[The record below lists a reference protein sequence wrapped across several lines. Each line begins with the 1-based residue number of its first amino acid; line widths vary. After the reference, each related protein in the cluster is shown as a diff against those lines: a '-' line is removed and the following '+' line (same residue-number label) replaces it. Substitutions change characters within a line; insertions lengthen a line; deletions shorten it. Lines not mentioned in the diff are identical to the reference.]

1 MAKPLQSLLVRAPA
15 FEGLNTEDS
24 PLGQNL
30 NFAQSA
36 DNAVIDR
43 LGRLGSRLA
52 FAKDTVTIDV
62 TYGDAGNDVVRTEK
76 EVTQI
81 GGGDING
88 KYIILCIV
96 KVTQFGA
103 DNVVLQEDYFACR
116 RDGDTLTELS
126 LPPGIPGQAQVGRAK
141 IIYFNDKLYIFSR
154 GNPALIY
161 DDSADALTFMSAEP
175 NWLPPQDDTGNLANE
190 LDGDIVLSAYGRLW
204 VAGVGDDYNKIYY
217 SDLLIANQWY
227 DGKTTQTDSQN
238 TGGLIDVSEFWP
250 NGGDRIVALA
260 AHNNFLIV
268 FGRESILVY
277 ANAASGDPAAADGI
291 FLQDSLMNLGSVGR
305 DAVVNT
311 GNDVLFVDDS
321 GIRSFG
327 RTIQEK
333 SVPIGDISR
342 NVRGDIRRVIGESDQ
357 ERVTLSYWPAESVIV
372 CLFPDTAQAFVASAN
387 APSST
392 GGLKMTKWNRCFF
405 NKMHYFENQGVTGI
419 YLAGNTDQNG
429 LLEYTGYTEWN
440 ERPFTFKYSSM
451 PLDFGHPAHDKF
463 LRSIDYT
470 IFSLFEETNA
480 TARWGYDGNL
490 TRKKAIG
497 IDALIPA
504 YYNEATFG
512 DTTFGASGSTIRRY
526 RVNTRGSGSMARIG
540 LDIQILGNE
549 VSVQEINVQTLLGRI
564 N

>member
-1 MAKPLQSLLVRAPA
+1 MAKPLQTLLVRAPS
-15 FEGLNTEDS
+15 FEGLNTESS
-24 PLGQNL
+24 PLGQDL
-30 NFAQSA
+30 NFALSA

-52 FAKDTVTIDV
+52 FATDTTTINV
-62 TYGDAGNDVVRTEK
+62 TYTTDPLTVQTDK

-88 KYIILCIV
+88 TFVILCIV
-96 KVTQFGA
+96 KVTQQDA
-103 DNVVLQEDYFACR
+103 DNNIIQTDYFVCR
-116 RDGDTLTELS
+116 RDGDTLTEMT
-126 LPPGIPGQAQVGRAK
+126 LPAGVPSMPAVGRGD
-141 IIYFNDKLYIFSR
+141 IVYFNDKIYVFSN

-161 DDSADALTFMSAEP
+161 DNSGNALTKMNDEV
-175 NWLPPQDDTGNLANE
+175 NYLPPQTDAGNIAN
-190 LDGDIVLSAYGRLW
+190 DIDADIALGAYGRLW
-204 VAGVGDDYNKIYY
+204 VTGVGGDYQTIHY

-227 DGKTTQTDSQN
+227 DGKATPTDAQN
-238 TGGLIDVSEFWP
+238 TGGLINVSEYWP

-260 AHNNFLIV
+260 AHNNFLVV

-291 FLQDSLMNLGSVGR
+291 FLQDTMRNLGCVGR
-305 DAVVNT
+305 DAIVNT
-311 GNDVLFVDDS
+311 GSDVLFVDDS
-321 GIRSFG
+321 GVRSLG

-333 SVPIGDISR
+333 SVPIGDLTL
-342 NVRGDIRRVIGESDQ
+342 NVRGDIRRVIAEADQ
-357 ERVTLSYWPAESVIV
+357 ERIALSYWPEQSVIV
-372 CLFPDTAQAFVASAN
+372 CLFPDTAQAFVLATG

-392 GGLKMTKWNRCFF
+392 GGHKVTKWNRCFF
-405 NKMHYFENQGVTGI
+405 NKMFYYENQGTTGI
-419 YLAGNTDQNG
+419 YLAGNTNDNG
-429 LLEYTGYTEWN
+429 LLTYAGYTEWN
-440 ERPFTFKYSSM
+440 DKPFVFKYSSM
-451 PLDFGHPAHDKF
+451 PLDFGSPANDKF
-463 LRSIDYT
+463 LKSIDYT

-490 TRKKAIG
+490 SRKKSID

-504 YYNEATFG
+504 YFNEATFG

-526 RVNTRGSGSMARIG
+526 RVNTRGSGDHVRIG
-540 LDIQILGNE
+540 LDVKIKGNE

>member
-1 MAKPLQSLLVRAPA
+1 MAKPLQTLLVRAPS

-24 PLGQNL
+24 PLGQTL
-30 NFAQSA
+30 TFALSA

-52 FAKDTVTIDV
+52 FAADTQTINVQYTTDP
-62 TYGDAGNDVVRTEK
+62 TTVRTEK
-76 EVTQI
+76 NVTQI
-81 GGGDING
+81 GGGDLNG
-88 KYIILCIV
+88 KFIILCV
-96 KVTQFGA
+96 VQVTQYNP
-103 DNVVLQEDYFACR
+103 DNNVVDTNYFVCR
-116 RDGDTLTELS
+116 RDGDTLTELP
-126 LPPGIPGQAQVGRAK
+126 LPPGIPGQVQVGQAD
-141 IIYFNDKLYIFSR
+141 IVYFNDNLYVFSA

-161 DDSADALTFMSAEP
+161 DDVNNEMKAMSTEP
-175 NWLPPQDDTGNLANE
+175 NWLPPQVDSGNLADQI
-190 LDGDIVLSAYGRLW
+190 DGDIALSAYGRLW
-204 VAGVGDDYNKIYY
+204 VTGVGADYNKIYY

-227 DGKTTQTDSQN
+227 DGKAEPTDSQN
-238 TGGLIDVSEFWP
+238 TGGIIDVSEFWP
-250 NGGDRIVALA
+250 NGGDRIVSLA

-268 FGRESILVY
+268 FGRESILIY
-277 ANAASGDPAAADGI
+277 ANAASGDPAAEGGI
-291 FLQDSLMNLGSVGR
+291 FLQDSMMNLGSVGR

-311 GNDVLFVDDS
+311 GSDVLFVDDS
-321 GIRSFG
+321 GLRSLS

-333 SVPIGDISR
+333 SVPIGDVSR
-342 NVRGDIRRVIGESDQ
+342 NVRGDIRRVIGEADQ
-357 ERVTLSYWPAESVIV
+357 NRIALSYWPSESVIV

-405 NKMHYFENQGVTGI
+405 NKMFYYENQGTTAV
-419 YLAGNTDQNG
+419 YLGGNTDQNG
-429 LLEYTGYTEWN
+429 LLKYEGYTEWN
-440 ERPFTFKYSSM
+440 GQAFTFKYSSM
-451 PLDFGHPAHDKF
+451 PLDFGEPAKDKF
-463 LRSIDYT
+463 MKSIDYT

-490 TRKKAIG
+490 SRKKAID

-540 LDIQILGNE
+540 LDIKILGNE

>member
-1 MAKPLQSLLVRAPA
+1 MAKPLQTLLVRAPS

-24 PLGQNL
+24 PLGQTL
-30 NFAQSA
+30 TFALSA

-52 FAKDTVTIDV
+52 FAADTQTINVQYTTDP
-62 TYGDAGNDVVRTEK
+62 TTVRTEK
-76 EVTQI
+76 NVTQI
-81 GGGDING
+81 GGGDLNG
-88 KYIILCIV
+88 KFIILCV
-96 KVTQFGA
+96 VQVTQY
-103 DNVVLQEDYFACR
+103 DSSNNVVDTNYFVCR
-116 RDGDTLTELS
+116 RDGDTLTELP
-126 LPPGIPGQAQVGRAK
+126 LPPGIPGQVQVGQAD
-141 IIYFNDKLYIFSR
+141 IVYFNDNLYVFSA

-161 DDSADALTFMSAEP
+161 DDVNNEMKAMSTEP
-175 NWLPPQDDTGNLANE
+175 NWLPPQVDSGNLADQI
-190 LDGDIVLSAYGRLW
+190 DGDIALSAYGRLW
-204 VAGVGDDYNKIYY
+204 VTGVGADYNKIYY

-227 DGKTTQTDSQN
+227 DGKAEPTDSQN
-238 TGGLIDVSEFWP
+238 TGGIIDVSEFWP
-250 NGGDRIVALA
+250 NGGDRIVSLA

-268 FGRESILVY
+268 FGRESILIY
-277 ANAASGDPAAADGI
+277 ANAASGDPAAEGGI
-291 FLQDSLMNLGSVGR
+291 FLQDSMMNLGSVGR

-311 GNDVLFVDDS
+311 GSDVLFVDDS
-321 GIRSFG
+321 GLRSLS

-333 SVPIGDISR
+333 SVPIGDVSR
-342 NVRGDIRRVIGESDQ
+342 NVRGDIRRVIGEADQ
-357 ERVTLSYWPAESVIV
+357 NRIALSYWPSESVIV

-405 NKMHYFENQGVTGI
+405 NKMFYYENQGTTAV
-419 YLAGNTDQNG
+419 YLGGNTDQNG
-429 LLEYTGYTEWN
+429 LLKYEGYTEWN
-440 ERPFTFKYSSM
+440 GQAFTFKYSSM
-451 PLDFGHPAHDKF
+451 PLDFGEPAKDKF
-463 LRSIDYT
+463 MKSIDYT

-490 TRKKAIG
+490 SRKKAID

-540 LDIQILGNE
+540 LDIKILGNE

>member
-1 MAKPLQSLLVRAPA
+1 MAKPLQTLLVRAPS

-24 PLGQNL
+24 PLGQTL
-30 NFAQSA
+30 TFALSA

-52 FAKDTVTIDV
+52 FAADTQTINVQYTTDP
-62 TYGDAGNDVVRTEK
+62 TTVRTEK
-76 EVTQI
+76 NVTQI
-81 GGGDING
+81 GGGDLNG
-88 KYIILCIV
+88 KFIILCV
-96 KVTQFGA
+96 VQVTQY
-103 DNVVLQEDYFACR
+103 DSSNNVVDTDYFVCR
-116 RDGDTLTELS
+116 RDGDTLTELP
-126 LPPGIPGQAQVGRAK
+126 LPPGIPGQVQVGQAD
-141 IIYFNDKLYIFSR
+141 IVYFNDNLYVFSA

-161 DDSADALTFMSAEP
+161 DDANNAMKAMSAES
-175 NWLPPQDDTGNLANE
+175 NWLPPQVDSGNLADE
-190 LDGDIVLSAYGRLW
+190 IDGDIALSAYGRLW
-204 VAGVGDDYNKIYY
+204 VTGVGADYNKIYY

-227 DGKTTQTDSQN
+227 DGKAEPTDSQN
-238 TGGLIDVSEFWP
+238 TGGIIDVSEFWP
-250 NGGDRIVALA
+250 NGGDRIVSLA

-268 FGRESILVY
+268 FGRESILIY
-277 ANAASGDPAAADGI
+277 ANAASGDPAAEGGI
-291 FLQDSLMNLGSVGR
+291 FLQDSMMNLGSVGR
-305 DAVVNT
+305 DAIVNT
-311 GNDVLFVDDS
+311 GSDVLFVDDS
-321 GIRSFG
+321 GLRSLS

-333 SVPIGDISR
+333 SVPIGDVSR
-342 NVRGDIRRVIGESDQ
+342 NVRGDIRRVIGEADQ
-357 ERVTLSYWPAESVIV
+357 TRIALSYWPSESVIV

-405 NKMHYFENQGVTGI
+405 NKMFYYENQGTTAV
-419 YLAGNTDQNG
+419 YLGGNTDQNG
-429 LLEYTGYTEWN
+429 LLKYEGYTEWN
-440 ERPFTFKYSSM
+440 GQAFTFKYSSM
-451 PLDFGHPAHDKF
+451 PLDFGEPAKDKF
-463 LRSIDYT
+463 MKSIDYT
-470 IFSLFEETNA
+470 IFSLLEETSA

-490 TRKKAIG
+490 SRKKAID

-540 LDIQILGNE
+540 LDIKILGNE

>member
-1 MAKPLQSLLVRAPA
+1 MATPLQTLLVRAPS

-24 PLGQNL
+24 PLGQAL
-30 NFAQSA
+30 TFALSA

-52 FAKDTVTIDV
+52 FAKDTVTIKTSETV
-62 TYGDAGNDVVRTEK
+62 LPETVRTEK
-76 EVTQI
+76 NITQI

-88 KYIILCIV
+88 KYVILCIV
-96 KVTQFGA
+96 QVDQYSKENEVIRT
-103 DNVVLQEDYFACR
+103 DYYVCR
-116 RDGDTLTELS
+116 RDDDTLTELL
-126 LPPGIPGQAQVGRAK
+126 LPPSIPQENAVGRAD
-141 IIYFNDKLYIFSR
+141 IVYFNDKLYVFSN

-161 DDSADALTFMSAEP
+161 DGTGDSVSYMSAEA
-175 NWLPPQDDTGNLANE
+175 NWLPPQDDNGVIAE
-190 LDGDIVLSAYGRLW
+190 DIDGDIALPAYGRMW
-204 VAGVGDDYNKIYY
+204 ISGVGADYNRIYY

-227 DGKTTQTDSQN
+227 DGRAEPADTQN
-238 TGGLIDVSEFWP
+238 TGGIIDVSEFWP
-250 NGGDRIVALA
+250 NGGDRIVSLA

-277 ANAASGDPAAADGI
+277 ANAASGDPAAEGGI
-291 FLQDSLMNLGSVGR
+291 FLQDSMMNLGSVGR

-311 GNDVLFVDDS
+311 GSDVLFVDDS
-321 GIRSFG
+321 GIRSLS

-342 NVRGDIRRVIGESDQ
+342 NVRGDIRRVIGEADQ
-357 ERVTLSYWPAESVIV
+357 ERIELSYWPSESVIV
-372 CLFPDTAQAFVASAN
+372 CLFPDTAQAFVASATQ
-387 APSST
+387 PSAT

-405 NKMHYFENQGVTGI
+405 NKMHYYENQGTTAV
-419 YLAGNTDQNG
+419 YLGGNTDQNG
-429 LLEYTGYTEWN
+429 LLTYKGYTEWN
-440 ERPFTFKYSSM
+440 DRPFTFKYSSM
-451 PLDFGHPAHDKF
+451 PLDFGEPARDKF
-463 LRSIDYT
+463 MKSIDFT

-490 TRKKAIG
+490 SRKKAID

-540 LDIQILGNE
+540 LDVKILGNE

>member
-1 MAKPLQSLLVRAPA
+1 MAKPLQTLLVRAPS

-24 PLGQNL
+24 PLGQTL
-30 NFAQSA
+30 TFALSA

-52 FAKDTVTIDV
+52 FAADTQTINVQYTTDPA
-62 TYGDAGNDVVRTEK
+62 TVRTEK
-76 EVTQI
+76 NVTQI
-81 GGGDING
+81 GGGDLNG
-88 KYIILCIV
+88 KFIILCV
-96 KVTQFGA
+96 VQVTQY
-103 DNVVLQEDYFACR
+103 DSSNNVVDTDYFVCR
-116 RDGDTLTELS
+116 RDGDTLTELP
-126 LPPGIPGQAQVGRAK
+126 LPPGIPGQVQVGQAD
-141 IIYFNDKLYIFSR
+141 IVYFNDNLYVFSA

-161 DDSADALTFMSAEP
+161 DDANNAMKAMSAES
-175 NWLPPQDDTGNLANE
+175 NWLPPQVDSGNLADE
-190 LDGDIVLSAYGRLW
+190 IDGDIALSAYGRLW
-204 VAGVGDDYNKIYY
+204 VTGVGADYNKIYY

-227 DGKTTQTDSQN
+227 DGKAEPTDSQN
-238 TGGLIDVSEFWP
+238 TGGIIDVSEFWP
-250 NGGDRIVALA
+250 NGGDRIVSLA

-268 FGRESILVY
+268 FGRESILIY
-277 ANAASGDPAAADGI
+277 ANAASGDPAAEGGI
-291 FLQDSLMNLGSVGR
+291 FLQDSMMNLGSVGR
-305 DAVVNT
+305 DAIVNT
-311 GNDVLFVDDS
+311 GSDVLFVDDS
-321 GIRSFG
+321 GLRSLS

-333 SVPIGDISR
+333 SVPIGDVSR
-342 NVRGDIRRVIGESDQ
+342 NVRGDIRRVIGEADQ
-357 ERVTLSYWPAESVIV
+357 TRIALSYWPSESVIV

-405 NKMHYFENQGVTGI
+405 NKMFYYENQGTTAV
-419 YLAGNTDQNG
+419 YLGGNTDQNG
-429 LLEYTGYTEWN
+429 LLKYEGYTEWN
-440 ERPFTFKYSSM
+440 GQAFTFKYSSM
-451 PLDFGHPAHDKF
+451 PLDFGEPAKDKF
-463 LRSIDYT
+463 MKSIDYT
-470 IFSLFEETNA
+470 IFSLLEETSA

-490 TRKKAIG
+490 SRKKAID

-540 LDIQILGNE
+540 LDIKILGNE

>member
-1 MAKPLQSLLVRAPA
+1 MAKPLQTLLVRAPS

-24 PLGQNL
+24 PLGQTL
-30 NFAQSA
+30 TFALSA

-52 FAKDTVTIDV
+52 FAADTQTINVQYTTDP
-62 TYGDAGNDVVRTEK
+62 TTVRTEK
-76 EVTQI
+76 NVTQI
-81 GGGDING
+81 GGGDLNG
-88 KYIILCIV
+88 KFIILCV
-96 KVTQFGA
+96 VQVTQY
-103 DNVVLQEDYFACR
+103 DSSNNVVDTNYFVCR
-116 RDGDTLTELS
+116 RDGDTLTELP
-126 LPPGIPGQAQVGRAK
+126 LPPGIPGQVQVGQAD
-141 IIYFNDKLYIFSR
+141 IVYFNDNLYVFSA

-161 DDSADALTFMSAEP
+161 DDPNNEMKAMSTEP
-175 NWLPPQDDTGNLANE
+175 NWLPPQVDSGNLADQI
-190 LDGDIVLSAYGRLW
+190 DGDIALSAYGRLW
-204 VAGVGDDYNKIYY
+204 VTGVGADYNKIYY

-227 DGKTTQTDSQN
+227 DGKAEPTDSQN
-238 TGGLIDVSEFWP
+238 TGGIIDVSEFWP
-250 NGGDRIVALA
+250 NGGDRIVSLA

-268 FGRESILVY
+268 FGRESILIY
-277 ANAASGDPAAADGI
+277 ANAASGDPAAEGGI
-291 FLQDSLMNLGSVGR
+291 FLQDSMMNLGSVGR

-311 GNDVLFVDDS
+311 GSDVLFVDDS
-321 GIRSFG
+321 GLRSLS

-333 SVPIGDISR
+333 SVPIGDVSR
-342 NVRGDIRRVIGESDQ
+342 NVRGDIRRVIGEADQ
-357 ERVTLSYWPAESVIV
+357 NRIALSYWPSESVIV

-405 NKMHYFENQGVTGI
+405 NKMFYYENQGTTAV
-419 YLAGNTDQNG
+419 YLGGNTDQNG
-429 LLEYTGYTEWN
+429 LLKYEGYTEWN
-440 ERPFTFKYSSM
+440 GQAFTFKYSSM
-451 PLDFGHPAHDKF
+451 PLDFGEPAKDKF
-463 LRSIDYT
+463 MKSIDYT

-490 TRKKAIG
+490 SRKKAID

-540 LDIQILGNE
+540 LDIKILGNE

>member
-1 MAKPLQSLLVRAPA
+1 MAKPLQTLLVRAPS

-24 PLGQNL
+24 PLGQTL
-30 NFAQSA
+30 TFALSA

-52 FAKDTVTIDV
+52 FAADTQTINVQYTTDP
-62 TYGDAGNDVVRTEK
+62 TTVRTEK
-76 EVTQI
+76 NVTQI
-81 GGGDING
+81 GGGDLNG
-88 KYIILCIV
+88 KFIILCV
-96 KVTQFGA
+96 VQVTQYNP
-103 DNVVLQEDYFACR
+103 DNNVVDTNYFVCR
-116 RDGDTLTELS
+116 RDGDTLTELP
-126 LPPGIPGQAQVGRAK
+126 LPPGIPGQVQVGQAD
-141 IIYFNDKLYIFSR
+141 IVYFNDNLYVFSA

-161 DDSADALTFMSAEP
+161 DDANNEMKAMSTEP
-175 NWLPPQDDTGNLANE
+175 NWLPPQVDSGNLADQI
-190 LDGDIVLSAYGRLW
+190 DGDIALSAYGRLW
-204 VAGVGDDYNKIYY
+204 VTGVGADYNKIYY

-227 DGKTTQTDSQN
+227 DGKAEPTDSQN
-238 TGGLIDVSEFWP
+238 TGGIIDVSEFWP
-250 NGGDRIVALA
+250 NGGDRIVSLA

-268 FGRESILVY
+268 FGRESILIY
-277 ANAASGDPAAADGI
+277 ANAASGDPAAEGGI
-291 FLQDSLMNLGSVGR
+291 FLQDSMMNLGSVGR

-311 GNDVLFVDDS
+311 GSDVLFVDDS
-321 GIRSFG
+321 GLRSLS

-333 SVPIGDISR
+333 SVPIGDVSR
-342 NVRGDIRRVIGESDQ
+342 NVRGDIRRVIGEADQ
-357 ERVTLSYWPAESVIV
+357 NRIALSYWPSESVIV

-405 NKMHYFENQGVTGI
+405 NKMFYYENQGTTAV
-419 YLAGNTDQNG
+419 YLGGNTDQNG
-429 LLEYTGYTEWN
+429 LLKYEGYTEWN
-440 ERPFTFKYSSM
+440 GQAFTFKYSSM
-451 PLDFGHPAHDKF
+451 PLDFGEPAKDKF
-463 LRSIDYT
+463 MKSIDYT

-490 TRKKAIG
+490 SRKKAID

-540 LDIQILGNE
+540 LDIKILGNE

>member
-1 MAKPLQSLLVRAPA
+1 MAKPLQTLLVRAPS
-15 FEGLNTEDS
+15 FEGLNTESS
-24 PLGQNL
+24 PLGQDL
-30 NFAQSA
+30 NFALSA

-52 FAKDTVTIDV
+52 FATDTKNINVSYTLNINTV
-62 TYGDAGNDVVRTEK
+62 QTTK

-88 KYIILCIV
+88 NYVILCIV
-96 KVTQFGA
+96 KVEQKDA
-103 DNVVLQEDYFACR
+103 DNNVVQTDYFVCR

-126 LPPGIPGQAQVGRAK
+126 LPAGVPAVGAVGRAD
-141 IIYFNDKLYIFSR
+141 IVYFNDKLYVFSN

-161 DDSADALTFMSAEP
+161 DDSGDALTSMNDET
-175 NWLPPQDDTGNLANE
+175 NYLPPQTDAGIIANDI
-190 LDGDIVLSAYGRLW
+190 DGDVALAAYGRMW
-204 VAGVGDDYNKIYY
+204 VTGVGGDYQTIHY

-227 DGKTTQTDSQN
+227 DGKATPTDAQN
-238 TGGLIDVSEFWP
+238 TGGLINVSEFWP

-291 FLQDSLMNLGSVGR
+291 FLQDTMRNIGCVGR
-305 DAVVNT
+305 DALINT
-311 GNDVLFVDDS
+311 GSDVLFVDDS
-321 GIRSFG
+321 GVRSLG

-333 SVPIGDISR
+333 SVPIGDLTL
-342 NVRGDIRRVIGESDQ
+342 NVKNDIRRVISESSQ
-357 ERVTLSYWPAESVIV
+357 ERIALSYWPEQSVLV
-372 CLFPDTAQAFVASAN
+372 CLFPDTAQAFVLSTTQ
-387 APSST
+387 PSSP
-392 GGLKMTKWNRCFF
+392 GGHKVTKWNRCFF
-405 NKMHYFENQGVTGI
+405 NNMHYFENQGTTGI
-419 YLAGNTDQNG
+419 YLAGNTNNNG
-429 LLEYTGYTEWN
+429 LLTYKDYTEWN
-440 ERPFTFKYSSM
+440 SKPFVFKYSSM
-451 PLDFGHPAHDKF
+451 PLDFGQPANDKF
-463 LRSIDYT
+463 LKSIDFT

-490 TRKKAIG
+490 SRKKAIG

-526 RVNTRGSGSMARIG
+526 RVNTRGSGDLVRIG
-540 LDIQILGNE
+540 LDVQILGNE

-564 N
+564 L

>member
-1 MAKPLQSLLVRAPA
+1 MAKPLQTLLVRAPS
-15 FEGLNTEDS
+15 FEGLNTESS
-24 PLGQNL
+24 PLGQDL
-30 NFAQSA
+30 NFALSA

-52 FAKDTVTIDV
+52 FATDTKNINVSYTLNINTV
-62 TYGDAGNDVVRTEK
+62 QTTK

-88 KYIILCIV
+88 NYVILCIV
-96 KVTQFGA
+96 KVEQKDA
-103 DNVVLQEDYFACR
+103 DNNVVQTDYFVCR

-126 LPPGIPGQAQVGRAK
+126 LPAGVPAVGAVGRAD
-141 IIYFNDKLYIFSR
+141 IVYFNDKLYVFSN

-161 DDSADALTFMSAEP
+161 DDSGDALTSMNDET
-175 NWLPPQDDTGNLANE
+175 NYLPPQTDAGIIANDI
-190 LDGDIVLSAYGRLW
+190 DGDVALAAYGRMW
-204 VAGVGDDYNKIYY
+204 VTGVGGDYQTIHY

-227 DGKTTQTDSQN
+227 DGKATPTDAQN
-238 TGGLIDVSEFWP
+238 TGGLINVSEFWP

-291 FLQDSLMNLGSVGR
+291 FLQDTMRNIGCVGR
-305 DAVVNT
+305 DALINT
-311 GNDVLFVDDS
+311 GSDVLFVDDS
-321 GIRSFG
+321 GVRSLG

-333 SVPIGDISR
+333 SVPIGDLTL
-342 NVRGDIRRVIGESDQ
+342 NVKNDIRRVISESSQ
-357 ERVTLSYWPAESVIV
+357 ERIALSYWPEQSVLV
-372 CLFPDTAQAFVASAN
+372 CLFPDTAQAFVLSTTQ
-387 APSST
+387 PSST
-392 GGLKMTKWNRCFF
+392 GGHKVTKWNRCFF
-405 NKMHYFENQGVTGI
+405 NNMHYFENQGTTGI
-419 YLAGNTDQNG
+419 YLAGNTNNNG
-429 LLEYTGYTEWN
+429 LLTYKDYTEWN
-440 ERPFTFKYSSM
+440 SKPFVFKYSSM
-451 PLDFGHPAHDKF
+451 PLDFGQPANDKF
-463 LRSIDYT
+463 LKSIDFT

-490 TRKKAIG
+490 SRKKAIG

-526 RVNTRGSGSMARIG
+526 RVNTRGSGDLVRIG
-540 LDIQILGNE
+540 LDVQILGNE

-564 N
+564 L

>member
-1 MAKPLQSLLVRAPA
+1 MAKPLQTLLVRAPS

-24 PLGQNL
+24 PLGQTL
-30 NFAQSA
+30 TFALSA

-52 FAKDTVTIDV
+52 FAADTETINVQYTADPK
-62 TYGDAGNDVVRTEK
+62 TVRTEK
-76 EVTQI
+76 NVTQI
-81 GGGDING
+81 GGGDLDG
-88 KYIILCIV
+88 KFIILCVVQVVQYGSDNIV
-96 KVTQFGA
+96 LDT
-103 DNVVLQEDYFACR
+103 DYFVCR
-116 RDGDTLTELS
+116 RDNNELTELP
-126 LPPGIPGQAQVGRAK
+126 LPPGIPGQVQVGKAD
-141 IIYFNDKLYIFSR
+141 IVYFNNNLYVFSA

-161 DDSADALTFMSAEP
+161 DGPNNEMKAMSAEP
-175 NWLPPQDDTGNLANE
+175 NWLPPQVDAGNLADQI
-190 LDGDIVLSAYGRLW
+190 DGDIALSAYGRMW
-204 VAGVGDDYNKIYY
+204 VSGVGADYNKIYY

-227 DGKTTQTDSQN
+227 DGKAEPTDSQN
-238 TGGLIDVSEFWP
+238 TGGIIDVSEFWP
-250 NGGDRIVALA
+250 NGGDRIVSLA

-277 ANAASGDPAAADGI
+277 ANAASGDPAAEGGI
-291 FLQDSLMNLGSVGR
+291 FLQDSMMNLGSVGR

-311 GNDVLFVDDS
+311 GSDVLFVDDS
-321 GIRSFG
+321 GLRSLS

-342 NVRGDIRRVIGESDQ
+342 NVRGDIRRVIGESEQ
-357 ERVTLSYWPAESVIV
+357 SRITLSYWPSESVIV

-405 NKMHYFENQGVTGI
+405 NTTFYYENQGTTAV
-419 YLAGNTDQNG
+419 YLGGNTDQNG
-429 LLEYTGYTEWN
+429 LLTYGGYTEWN
-440 ERPFTFKYSSM
+440 GQAFTFKYSSM
-451 PLDFGHPAHDKF
+451 PLDFGEPAKDKF
-463 LRSIDYT
+463 MKSIDYT

-490 TRKKAIG
+490 SRKKAID

-540 LDIQILGNE
+540 LDIKILGNE

>member
-1 MAKPLQSLLVRAPA
+1 MATPLQTLLVRAPS

-24 PLGQNL
+24 PLGQAL
-30 NFAQSA
+30 TFALSA

-52 FAKDTVTIDV
+52 FAKDTDSIPTTETVLTE
-62 TYGDAGNDVVRTEK
+62 TVRIEK
-76 EVTQI
+76 NITQM

-88 KYIILCIV
+88 NYVILC
-96 KVTQFGA
+96 
-103 DNVVLQEDYFACR
+103 VVVVEQYNKENEVIRQDYFVCR
-116 RDGDTLTELS
+116 KDDDVLTPMDM
-126 LPPGIPGQAQVGRAK
+126 PPGIPDRTEIGRAD
-141 IIYFNDKLYIFSR
+141 IVYFNDKLYLFSN

-161 DDSADALTFMSAEP
+161 DDTADELVSMSAET
-175 NWLPPQDDTGNLANE
+175 NWLPPQDDDGVIATE
-190 LDGDIVLSAYGRLW
+190 IDGDIALPAYGRLW
-204 VAGVGDDYNKIYY
+204 VSGVGGDYNRIYY

-227 DGKTTQTDSQN
+227 DGKGTPTDTQN
-238 TGGLIDVSEFWP
+238 TGGIIDVSEFWP
-250 NGGDRIVALA
+250 NGGDRIISLA

-277 ANAASGDPAAADGI
+277 ANAASGDPAAEGGI
-291 FLQDSLMNLGSVGR
+291 FLQDSMMNLGSVGR

-311 GNDVLFVDDS
+311 GSDVLFVDDS
-321 GIRSFG
+321 GIRSLS

-342 NVRGDIRRVIGESDQ
+342 NVRGDIRRVIAESEQ
-357 ERVTLSYWPAESVIV
+357 QRIELSYWPSESVIV

-405 NKMHYFENQGVTGI
+405 NKTHYYENQGTTAV
-419 YLAGNTDQNG
+419 YLGGNTEQNG
-429 LLEYTGYTEWN
+429 LLSYDGYTEWN
-440 ERPFTFKYSSM
+440 DQAFTFKYSSM
-451 PLDFGHPAHDKF
+451 PLDFGEPAKDKF
-463 LRSIDYT
+463 MKSIDYT

-540 LDIQILGNE
+540 LDVKILGNE

>member
-1 MAKPLQSLLVRAPA
+1 MAKPLQTLLVRAPS

-24 PLGQNL
+24 PLGQTL
-30 NFAQSA
+30 TFALSA

-52 FAKDTVTIDV
+52 FAADTQTINVQYTTDP
-62 TYGDAGNDVVRTEK
+62 TTVRTEK
-76 EVTQI
+76 NVTQI
-81 GGGDING
+81 GGGDLNG
-88 KYIILCIV
+88 KFIILCV
-96 KVTQFGA
+96 VQVTQY
-103 DNVVLQEDYFACR
+103 DSSNNVVDTNYFVCR
-116 RDGDTLTELS
+116 RDGDTLTELP
-126 LPPGIPGQAQVGRAK
+126 LPPGIPGQVQVGQAD
-141 IIYFNDKLYIFSR
+141 IVYFNDNLYVFSA

-161 DDSADALTFMSAEP
+161 DDPNNEMKAMSTEP
-175 NWLPPQDDTGNLANE
+175 NWLPPQVDSGNLADQI
-190 LDGDIVLSAYGRLW
+190 DGDIALSAYGRLW
-204 VAGVGDDYNKIYY
+204 VTGVGADYNKIYY

-227 DGKTTQTDSQN
+227 DGKAEPTDSQN
-238 TGGLIDVSEFWP
+238 TGGIIDVSEFWP
-250 NGGDRIVALA
+250 NGGDRIVSLA

-268 FGRESILVY
+268 FGRESILIY
-277 ANAASGDPAAADGI
+277 ANAASGDPAAEGGI
-291 FLQDSLMNLGSVGR
+291 FLQDSMMNLGSVGR

-311 GNDVLFVDDS
+311 GSDVLFVDDS
-321 GIRSFG
+321 GLRSLS

-333 SVPIGDISR
+333 SVPIGDVSR
-342 NVRGDIRRVIGESDQ
+342 NVRGDIRRVIGEADQ
-357 ERVTLSYWPAESVIV
+357 NRIALSYWPSESVIV

-405 NKMHYFENQGVTGI
+405 NKMFYYENQGTTAV
-419 YLAGNTDQNG
+419 YLGGNTDQNG
-429 LLEYTGYTEWN
+429 LLKYEGYTEWN
-440 ERPFTFKYSSM
+440 GQAFTFKYSSM
-451 PLDFGHPAHDKF
+451 PLDFGEPAKDKF
-463 LRSIDYT
+463 MRSIDYT

-490 TRKKAIG
+490 SRKKAID

-540 LDIQILGNE
+540 LDIKILGNE